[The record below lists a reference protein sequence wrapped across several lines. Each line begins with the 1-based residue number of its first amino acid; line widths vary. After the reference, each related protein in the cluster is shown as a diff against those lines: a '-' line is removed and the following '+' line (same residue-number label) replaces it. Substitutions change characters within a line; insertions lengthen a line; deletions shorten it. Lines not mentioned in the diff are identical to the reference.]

1 MPLFKVDS
9 RIVYNRPLFGDY
21 YNFALHKIYQFW
33 PCGVTLPVIM
43 LMCLK
48 VTLINVTL
56 ALALAASQAISI

>member
-1 MPLFKVDS
+1 MWITYAIIT

-33 PCGVTLPVIM
+33 PCGVTLLVIM
-43 LMCLK
+43 LMCMK

-56 ALALAASQAISI
+56 AASQAISI